1 MQIMGWWHVGV
12 ELMWYVW
19 LQQIFIVGII
29 ILFDLIN
36 VEDEIDVLML
46 KVEENYVYANLPI
59 DYCYTNKPHFEFRFC
74 TPTRLIIA

>member
-12 ELMWYVW
+12 ELMIYVW
-19 LQQIFIVGII
+19 LQQISVVGII

-46 KVEENYVYANLPI
+46 KVEENYVYAN
-59 DYCYTNKPHFEFRFC
+59 
-74 TPTRLIIA
+74 

>member
-12 ELMWYVW
+12 ELMIYVW
-19 LQQIFIVGII
+19 LQQISDVGII

-46 KVEENYVYANLPI
+46 KVEENYVYAN
-59 DYCYTNKPHFEFRFC
+59 
-74 TPTRLIIA
+74 

>member
-1 MQIMGWWHVGV
+1 MQIMGWWHDGV

-19 LQQIFIVGII
+19 LQQIYVVGKI

-46 KVEENYVYANLPI
+46 KVEENYVYAN
-59 DYCYTNKPHFEFRFC
+59 
-74 TPTRLIIA
+74 